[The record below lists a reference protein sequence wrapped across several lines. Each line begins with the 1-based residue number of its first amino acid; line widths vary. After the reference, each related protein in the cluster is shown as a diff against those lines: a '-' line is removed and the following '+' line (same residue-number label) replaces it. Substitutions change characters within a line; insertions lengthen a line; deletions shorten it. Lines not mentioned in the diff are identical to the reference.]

1 MKHKTKL
8 AALIAGLT
16 LAGSSAATAQ
26 TQTTK
31 PIFVDVNGGA
41 QTQSRTLNTTTS
53 FPLYGETAV
62 INSAQ
67 GIDGGGLFDISGGYR
82 IFRQFSIGI
91 GFSAFSKTG
100 TGMIAASIPNP
111 AVINRPATSTT
122 SGTGLKHRELGTH
135 LLFIWSQPIP
145 MYRKI
150 EAAIFAGPSFIQ
162 LTQDVLTA
170 TVPTGTQTANVA
182 SESQKATA
190 KGANVGVSFNY
201 MVKPNYGAGVFIR
214 YAGGTAK
221 LAAGSVKVGGL
232 QLGGGLRL
240 KF

>member
-1 MKHKTKL
+1 MTHKTKL
-8 AALIAGLT
+8 AALIAALT
-16 LAGSSAATAQ
+16 FAGTSAAAAQ
-26 TQTTK
+26 TQAPK

-82 IFRQFSIGI
+82 IYRQLSVGV

-100 TGMIAASIPNP
+100 SGTIAAAIPNP
-111 AVINRPATSTT
+111 AVVNRPATSTT

-135 LLFIWSQPIP
+135 LLFIWTQPI
-145 MYRKI
+145 RKNF
-150 EAAIFAGPSFIQ
+150 EAAIFGGPSFIR
-162 LTQDVLTA
+162 LTQDVMTA
-170 TVPTGTQTANVA
+170 LVPAGTQTVNVT
-182 SESQKATA
+182 SESQQATA
-190 KGANVGVSFNY
+190 KGGNVGVNLNY
-201 MVKPNYGAGVFIR
+201 LVRPNYGAGVFIR

-221 LAAGSVKVGGL
+221 LAAGSAKVGGL

-240 KF
+240 RF

>member
-1 MKHKTKL
+1 MTHKTKL
-8 AALIAGLT
+8 AVLIAGLT

-82 IFRQFSIGI
+82 VYRQLSVGV

-100 TGMIAASIPNP
+100 SGTIAASIPNP

-135 LLFIWSQPIP
+135 LLFIWTQPIH
-145 MYRKI
+145 KTF
-150 EAAIFAGPSFIQ
+150 EATIFGGPSFIR
-162 LTQDVLTA
+162 LTQDVMTA
-170 TVPTGTQTANVA
+170 LVPAGTQAITVA
-182 SESQKATA
+182 SQSQKATA
-190 KGANVGVSFNY
+190 KGGNAGVNLNY
-201 MVKPNYGAGVFIR
+201 MVKPNYGVGVFIR

-221 LAAGSVKVGGL
+221 LAAGSAK
-232 QLGGGLRL
+232 
-240 KF
+240 